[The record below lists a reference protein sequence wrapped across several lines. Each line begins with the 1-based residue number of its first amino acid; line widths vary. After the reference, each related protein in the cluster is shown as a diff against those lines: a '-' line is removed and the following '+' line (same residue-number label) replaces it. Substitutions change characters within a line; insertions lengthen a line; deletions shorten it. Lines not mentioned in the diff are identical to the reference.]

1 MTNQPGSTQK
11 IQLITDAQIAA
22 GTEALQPGAY
32 QKEHLDNLLAVI
44 AEAENQVDV
53 IPVSGA
59 TQTLDVDA
67 YAAFE
72 VTLTAGCT
80 FTFGA
85 PLEDFEVFE
94 LVLIQDGVGGHAVV
108 WPGSV
113 EWTIGAP
120 PVLGVGIG
128 NKSILIFSTID
139 GGTTWFGNLVGDAI
153 A

>member
-11 IQLITDAQIAA
+11 IHLVTAAEIAV
-22 GTEALQPGAY
+22 GTEVLQPGVL
-32 QKEHLDNLLAVI
+32 QKENLDNLLAVI
-44 AEAENQVDV
+44 AESGNQVDV

-59 TQTLDVDA
+59 AQTLDTDT
-67 YAAFE
+67 YAALD

-85 PLEDFEVFE
+85 PLEDFEVFQ
-94 LVLIQDGVGGHAVV
+94 LVLTQDGVGGHAVV

-113 EWTIGAP
+113 EWEMGVAP
-120 PVLGVGIG
+120 ILGVGIG
-128 NKSILIFSTID
+128 NKSILVFSTVN
-139 GGTTWFGNLVGDAI
+139 GGVDWFGNLVGDAI